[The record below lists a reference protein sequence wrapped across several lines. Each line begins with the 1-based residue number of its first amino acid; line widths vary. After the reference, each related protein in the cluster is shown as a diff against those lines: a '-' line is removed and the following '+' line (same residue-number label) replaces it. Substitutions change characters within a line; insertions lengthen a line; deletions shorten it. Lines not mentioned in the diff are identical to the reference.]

1 MCDCLFFFKQKTA
14 YDMRISDWSSDVCSS
29 DLTEWLALYDQLWD
43 RHGADP
49 GDRLPRGHFDWL
61 AGDPQAFAFVARL
74 DGAVAAVSIW
84 LADGEIAHNHLGASS
99 DAGNRLG
106 ARLALYARA
115 EERQAGKG
123 CVSACWQCGSL

>member
-1 MCDCLFFFKQKTA
+1 MTECL
-14 YDMRISDWSSDVCSS
+14 V
-29 DLTEWLALYDQLWD
+29 LYDQLWD

-84 LADGEIAHNHLGASS
+84 LAVGEIAHNHLGASS
-99 DAGNRLG
+99 AAGYRIG
-106 ARLALYARA
+106 ASYALYAAAIERFAGYRA
-115 EERQAGKG
+115 MDFGGMPGQIGRAH
-123 CVSACWQCGSL
+123 V